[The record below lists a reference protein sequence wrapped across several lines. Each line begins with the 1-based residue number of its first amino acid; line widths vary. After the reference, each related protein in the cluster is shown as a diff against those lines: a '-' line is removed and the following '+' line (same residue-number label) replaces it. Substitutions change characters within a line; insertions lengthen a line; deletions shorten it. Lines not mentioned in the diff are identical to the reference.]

1 MGSQVFL
8 KFDEI
13 DSRVSDIFL
22 DFIVVC
28 VDVDVTKISV
38 NCEISSFEAYLSSG
52 NLTSDED
59 R

>member
-1 MGSQVFL
+1 MVSQVFL
-8 KFDEI
+8 KVDEI

>member
-52 NLTSDED
+52 DLTSDED